1 MIQPNLEEYELIQK
15 THIPERSVLLGL
27 EPIGLGTGYQESLS
41 SYFLRLASAHSL
53 SPQALLKL
61 LKTHRPDDFPR
72 PGLWSKS
79 HINALTS
86 INGRGSVAHRMA
98 KILEDLT
105 NVGYLTTMTLIPMA
119 DCISDQ
125 GLLADKKRWCPQCI
139 SECLSTGNAYGLLL
153 WQLKLVTACPV
164 HEIPLTL
171 ACGCKE
177 TTTLPGT
184 RGKHL
189 PHVCHKCGAI
199 LGHNKR
205 QGRTHVEEKELILAR
220 QIRDLLGSEVFRS
233 DHKVIGSSGVS
244 IFLREVARVYLD
256 GNTALLARHLAVGK
270 STLHGWVH
278 GLVLPSL
285 WNVIGMAETFGCTI
299 QAVLAGDIESTSF
312 QGKLRIQLP
321 RQYRVRTHDE
331 WMAVREDL
339 ICPIEGVEDAVSS
352 INGIARKHSIDRRS
366 ILDKFPNESAALVSR
381 RVKWIRRRKEEI
393 NQQRSALIQLVADQL
408 TSMGI
413 YPSRRKIQSCLRGEF
428 AIFSPELKDA
438 CKQAREKILVKR

>member
-199 LGHNKR
+199 LGHNK
-205 QGRTHVEEKELILAR
+205 Q
-220 QIRDLLGSEVFRS
+220 
-233 DHKVIGSSGVS
+233 
-244 IFLREVARVYLD
+244 
-256 GNTALLARHLAVGK
+256 
-270 STLHGWVH
+270 
-278 GLVLPSL
+278 
-285 WNVIGMAETFGCTI
+285 
-299 QAVLAGDIESTSF
+299 
-312 QGKLRIQLP
+312 
-321 RQYRVRTHDE
+321 
-331 WMAVREDL
+331 
-339 ICPIEGVEDAVSS
+339 
-352 INGIARKHSIDRRS
+352 
-366 ILDKFPNESAALVSR
+366 
-381 RVKWIRRRKEEI
+381 
-393 NQQRSALIQLVADQL
+393 
-408 TSMGI
+408 
-413 YPSRRKIQSCLRGEF
+413 
-428 AIFSPELKDA
+428 
-438 CKQAREKILVKR
+438 